1 LALLTTCVIDSRR
14 FVAGSTYSWT
24 SSQPGGCGRILSPAS
39 YSTLKTFLTSID
51 YERIHADHSVFVHV
65 NGIIIAIYVDDL
77 LLLGP
82 DIKSIQKLK
91 DQLNSCFRMK
101 DLGPLAWYLGM
112 QITRNRSKRIIWI
125 NQSTYIKQA
134 IEDLDMVSCNPVGTP
149 MDAGYALRKDV
160 YLKGGVW
167 IEYSTSKEER

>member
-1 LALLTTCVIDSRR
+1 M
-14 FVAGSTYSWT
+14 
-24 SSQPGGCGRILSPAS
+24 
-39 YSTLKTFLTSID
+39 
-51 YERIHADHSVFVHV
+51 HV